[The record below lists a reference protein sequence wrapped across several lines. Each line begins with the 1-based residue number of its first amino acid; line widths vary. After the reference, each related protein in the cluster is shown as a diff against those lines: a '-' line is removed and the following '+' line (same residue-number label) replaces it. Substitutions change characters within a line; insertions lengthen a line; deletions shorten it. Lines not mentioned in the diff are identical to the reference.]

1 MTVFWI
7 VATILI
13 VVALLF
19 IVPPLWRRSVPAV
32 EVSSEADPN
41 RALNIAVYRDQQSEL
56 EADRNAGT
64 LSEEQYERARVELE
78 RRLLDDVAAAPA
90 AVRDTSRA
98 PAVVVGIAVPLL
110 AVGLYFAVGT
120 PRALSPVAAPPHG
133 AGASGKPPS
142 AEQVEAMVAK
152 LAERMKQNPDDP
164 QGWAMLGRS
173 YAVMNRYD
181 DSAAAYAKAVER
193 VPDNPHLLADYADAL
208 AMSQGQ
214 SLIGEPEKL
223 IMRAL
228 KIDPNHVKSL
238 ALAGTIAFDKKDFNT
253 AIKYWEKMA
262 TLVPP
267 DTEMYRNVQGSIAE
281 ARSRAGGGATPPI
294 ATAPEK
300 ATAEKMAPEKA
311 APEKSAPVAASGG
324 GVSGTVTLAPAL
336 AAKVS
341 PNDTVFIFA
350 RAAEGPRMPLA
361 IQRKKA
367 SELPIKFSLDDSMA
381 MNPAA
386 NLSSAKQ
393 VIIGARISK
402 SGNAMPQPGDLQ
414 GATKPVSNTGKNLA
428 VVIDTEVQ

>member
-7 VATILI
+7 VAAILI

-19 IVPPLWRRSVPAV
+19 VLPPLWWSNKTSNAAASVANTN
-32 EVSSEADPN
+32 S
-41 RALNIAVYRDQQSEL
+41 ALNVAVYRDQQNEL
-56 EADRNAGT
+56 EADRRSGT
-64 LSEEQYERARVELE
+64 LSDEQYERARMELE
-78 RRLLDDVAAAPA
+78 RRLLDDVGATATPA
-90 AVRDTSRA
+90 ATRPASRA
-98 PAVVVGIAVPLL
+98 PAVIVGVAVPLL
-110 AVGLYFAVGT
+110 AVGLYFAVGS
-120 PRALSPVAAPPHG
+120 PRALAPVAPLPQHG
-133 AGASGKPPS
+133 TSGANGKGPS

-173 YAVMNRYD
+173 YAVMNRYE

-193 VPDNPHLLADYADAL
+193 VPENPHLLADYADAL
-208 AMSQGQ
+208 AMARGQ
-214 SLIGEPEKL
+214 SLLGEPEAL

-253 AIKYWEKMA
+253 AIKHWEKMA

-267 DTEMYRNVQGSIAE
+267 DTEMARNVQGSIAE
-281 ARSRAGGGATPPI
+281 ARSLAGGGA
-294 ATAPEK
+294 AKAPVVEK
-300 ATAEKMAPEKA
+300 PAERSAEKTA
-311 APEKSAPVAASGG
+311 AISTAA
-324 GVSGTVTLAPAL
+324 GVSGNVTLAPAL
-336 AAKVS
+336 AAKVA
-341 PNDTVFIFA
+341 PGDTLFIFA

-361 IQRKKA
+361 ILRKKA
-367 SELPIKFSLDDSMA
+367 SELPLSFALDDSMA

-386 NLSSAKQ
+386 KLSGAPK

-414 GATKPVSNTGKNLA
+414 GVSKAVGNSGKNISI
-428 VVIDTEVQ
+428 VIDTEVQ

>member
-7 VATILI
+7 VAAILI

-19 IVPPLWRRSVPAV
+19 ILPPLWRKSAK
-32 EVSSEADPN
+32 ADDTREGDAN
-41 RALNIAVYRDQQSEL
+41 RTLNIAVYRDQQAEL

-78 RRLLDDVAAAPA
+78 RRLLDDVAVAAPVA
-90 AVRDTSRA
+90 GRDTSRI

-133 AGASGKPPS
+133 ASAGKPPS
-142 AEQVEAMVAK
+142 AEQIEAMVGK
-152 LAERMKQNPDDP
+152 LAERMKQNPDDA

-193 VPDNPHLLADYADAL
+193 VPDNPHLLADYADAM
-208 AMSQGQ
+208 AMAQGQ
-214 SLIGEPEKL
+214 SLLGEPEKL

-253 AIKYWEKMA
+253 AIKHWEKMA

-267 DTEMYRNVQGSIAE
+267 NTEMFRNVQGSIAE
-281 ARSRAGGGATPPI
+281 ARSRAGGSA
-294 ATAPEK
+294 AMVAAPDK
-300 ATAEKMAPEKA
+300 PVSK
-311 APEKSAPVAASGG
+311 APEKSAPEKSAPDKSLSAAGA

-367 SELPIKFSLDDSMA
+367 SELPVKFSLDDSMA

-386 NLSSAKQ
+386 TLSSARQ
-393 VIIGARISK
+393 VVIGARISK

-414 GATKPVSNTGKNLA
+414 GATKPVSNNGKNLT

>member
-7 VATILI
+7 VAAILI

-19 IVPPLWRRSVPAV
+19 ILPPLWRREKPSVASAAPAV
-32 EVSSEADPN
+32 PVDANS
-41 RALNIAVYRDQQSEL
+41 ALNVAVYRDQQNEL
-56 EADRNAGT
+56 EADRRAGT
-64 LSEEQYERARVELE
+64 LSDEQYERARLELE
-78 RRLLDDVAAAPA
+78 RRLLDDVAAAAP
-90 AVRDTSRA
+90 VVSHTSSRA
-98 PAVVVGIAVPLL
+98 PAYIVGAVVPLL

-120 PRALSPVAAPPHG
+120 PRALSPVAVPPHG
-133 AGASGKPPS
+133 ASASGKGPS

-173 YAVMNRYD
+173 YAVMNRYE

-208 AMSQGQ
+208 AMARGQ
-214 SLIGEPEKL
+214 SLLGEPEKL

-238 ALAGTIAFDKKDFNT
+238 ALAGTIAFDKKDFT
-253 AIKYWEKMA
+253 GAIKHWEKMA

-267 DTEMYRNVQGSIAE
+267 DTEMARNVQGSIAE
-281 ARSRAGGGATPPI
+281 ARSLAGGS
-294 ATAPEK
+294 APKAAAMEK
-300 ATAEKMAPEKA
+300 ATEKPAEKTTA
-311 APEKSAPVAASGG
+311 AASGA
-324 GVSGTVTLAPAL
+324 GVSGTVTLSAAL

-341 PNDTVFIFA
+341 PGDTVFIFA
-350 RAAEGPRMPLA
+350 RAAEGSRMPLA
-361 IQRKKA
+361 ILRKKA
-367 SELPIKFSLDDSMA
+367 SELPIKFALDDSMA

-386 NLSSAKQ
+386 NLSSARQ
-393 VIIGARISK
+393 IIVGARISK

-414 GATKPVSNTGKNLA
+414 GATKPVSNSGKNIA
-428 VVIDTEVQ
+428 IVIDTEVQ

>member
-7 VATILI
+7 VAAILI

-19 IVPPLWRRSVPAV
+19 VLPPLWRSHKTTGAAA
-32 EVSSEADPN
+32 STNNTNS
-41 RALNIAVYRDQQSEL
+41 ALNVAVYRDQQNEL
-56 EADRNAGT
+56 EADRRAGT
-64 LSEEQYERARVELE
+64 LSDAQYERARMELE
-78 RRLLDDVAAAPA
+78 KRLLDDVGETPAPA
-90 AVRDTSRA
+90 ATRPASRA
-98 PAVVVGIAVPLL
+98 PAVILGAAVPLL

-120 PRALSPVAAPPHG
+120 PRALSPVAPPPHG
-133 AGASGKPPS
+133 TNGASGKAPS

-208 AMSQGQ
+208 AMARGQ
-214 SLIGEPEKL
+214 SLLGEPEAL

-238 ALAGTIAFDKKDFNT
+238 ALAGTIAFDKKDFTT

-267 DTEMYRNVQGSIAE
+267 DTEMARNVQGSIAE
-281 ARSRAGGGATPPI
+281 ARSMAGGG
-294 ATAPEK
+294 TAK
-300 ATAEKMAPEKA
+300 
-311 APEKSAPVAASGG
+311 APVAEKAMEKPAEKSVAASTT
-324 GVSGTVTLAPAL
+324 GVSGMVTLAPPL

-341 PNDTVFIFA
+341 PGDTVFIFA
-350 RAAEGPRMPLA
+350 RAAEGSRMPLA
-361 IQRKKA
+361 ILRKKA
-367 SELPIKFSLDDSMA
+367 SELPIKFALDDSMA

-393 VIIGARISK
+393 VIVGARISK

-414 GATKPVSNTGKNLA
+414 GATKAVTNAEKNITIT
-428 VVIDTEVQ
+428 IDTEVQ